1 MKSVSI
7 NIEDAVYDYMEK
19 FSVESGESILSIIE
33 KSCLI
38 GFSVLISKP
47 IQSSEEIET
56 WKRERNFGRYGR
68 RKTVSH
74 SLCG

>member
-33 KSCLI
+33 K
-38 GFSVLISKP
+38 
-47 IQSSEEIET
+47 ET
-56 WKRERNFGRYGR
+56 
-68 RKTVSH
+68 VQ
-74 SLCG
+74 